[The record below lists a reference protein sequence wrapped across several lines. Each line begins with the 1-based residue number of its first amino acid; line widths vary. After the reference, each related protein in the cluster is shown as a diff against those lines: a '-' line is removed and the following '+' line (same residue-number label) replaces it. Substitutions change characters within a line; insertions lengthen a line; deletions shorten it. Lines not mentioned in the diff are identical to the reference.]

1 MRRVLP
7 PVTERLPDW
16 ERLKRAAPDHVSPA
30 PTMEAQKS
38 SKHGVEH
45 TAHRLLCTCG
55 HSTVWSA
62 RAEDAISKWM
72 NHLAVESGLKPRT
85 DHRKVTPGSHPGVT

>member
-1 MRRVLP
+1 MLL
-7 PVTERLPDW
+7 PVTGCLPDC
-16 ERLKRAAPDHVSPA
+16 ERLKRAAPDQVSPA
-30 PTMEAQKS
+30 PAMDAQKS

-45 TAHRLLCTCG
+45 TAYRLLCTCG

-62 RAEDAISKWM
+62 RAEDAMSKWM

-85 DHRKVTPGSHPGVT
+85 DHRTVTPGSHPRGT